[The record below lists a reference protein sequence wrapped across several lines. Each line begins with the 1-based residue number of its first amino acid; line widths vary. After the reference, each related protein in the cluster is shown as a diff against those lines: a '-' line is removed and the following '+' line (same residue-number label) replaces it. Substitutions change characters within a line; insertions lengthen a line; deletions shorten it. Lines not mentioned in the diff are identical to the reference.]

1 MSQVSIVALGG
12 TTRVGSSSE
21 SAARFT
27 LAEAAKLGAQ
37 VRMFDGLHL
46 NMPMYAPE
54 SPERSREALELID
67 ALRSADG
74 IILASPGYHGGISGL
89 LKNALDYTE
98 DMRSDNRVYL
108 EHRSVGCIVCAA
120 GWQAVGTTLTSLR
133 SIVHALRGWPTPL
146 GVGINTM
153 AIKAFDPDGNCV
165 DPATAAQ
172 LRILAEQVVTFAR
185 FTKANP
191 PRETATA

>member
-12 TTRVGSSSE
+12 TTRMGSSSE

-27 LAEAAKLGAQ
+27 LAEAAKLGAH
-37 VRMFDGLHL
+37 VKMFDGSLL

-54 SPERSREALELID
+54 SPERTTEALELVE

-74 IILASPGYHGGISGL
+74 VILASPGYHGGISGL

-98 DMRSDNRVYL
+98 DMRSDPRVYL

-146 GVGINTM
+146 GVGINTV
-153 AIKAFDPDGNCV
+153 AIKAFDADGKCI
-165 DPATAAQ
+165 DPATEAQ
-172 LRILAEQVVTFAR
+172 LRLLAEQVVTFAR
-185 FTKANP
+185 FTKSNP
-191 PRETATA
+191 PRDTAAA

>member
-1 MSQVSIVALGG
+1 MSHVSIVALGG

-21 SAARFT
+21 NAARFA
-27 LAEAAKLGAQ
+27 LAEAAKLGAKVQ
-37 VRMFDGLHL
+37 MFDGALL

-54 SPERSREALELID
+54 SAKRSSEALELIA
-67 ALRSADG
+67 ALRAADG
-74 IILASPGYHGGISGL
+74 VILASPGYHGGISGM

-98 DMRSDNRVYL
+98 DMREDTRVYL

-146 GVGINTM
+146 GVGINTV
-153 AIKAFDPDGNCV
+153 AVRAFDQEGNCI
-165 DPATAAQ
+165 DPNTRAQ
-172 LRILAEQVVTFAR
+172 LHILAEQVVTFAR
-185 FTKANP
+185 FGKSKP
-191 PRETATA
+191 PESTIAA